1 MACTSTL
8 VAHGSRPRLRYGRSG
23 AAPTAHVS
31 SCLPLS
37 LAAQIRHFATLGD
50 MVGMTCAHE
59 ATACQELGLEYA
71 AVAIIDNY
79 CNGIKDK
86 LTFEAFKAQQ
96 VRQGVMGL
104 G

>member
-1 MACTSTL
+1 
-8 VAHGSRPRLRYGRSG
+8 
-23 AAPTAHVS
+23 
-31 SCLPLS
+31 
-37 LAAQIRHFATLGD
+37 

-96 VRQGVMGL
+96 VRQGVMERG
-104 G
+104 